1 MKFVRTYKACGS
13 DHDPRQKKFERE
25 IEELGNNY
33 KIHPERRSRK
43 DVV

>member
-1 MKFVRTYKACGS
+1 MG
-13 DHDPRQKKFERE
+13 ERE
-25 IEELGNNY
+25 IEELENNY